1 MKLATLSLVSGLAI
15 ILTGCTSKELTR
27 SKAKQLIEASDLY
40 KPIKRRVN
48 LSNNEISEIIK
59 SGYATF
65 GGIGIRRAA
74 VTDTGR
80 QYFDNVSGMM
90 GGFGGPALTPFSVL
104 LAKAMKPIVTEVTGI
119 TGDEVSTKTVDYK
132 WQWDARDQPE
142 EVKRLIPSLAAVH
155 DDSVKLKLYD
165 DGWRPQFPPE

>member
-90 GGFGGPALTPFSVL
+90 GGFGGPALTRFSVL
-104 LAKAMKPIVTEVTGI
+104 KRCR
-119 TGDEVSTKTVDYK
+119 STDRK
-132 WQWDARDQPE
+132 
-142 EVKRLIPSLAAVH
+142 
-155 DDSVKLKLYD
+155 
-165 DGWRPQFPPE
+165 